1 MMTKITRPAGGNR
14 NTQLEQAAALKAL
27 IGSASLALTLAGW
40 ALLSHQQAALN
51 ETASASLPTPAEQAG
66 ITSSQPVNA
75 EAVAPAVTD
84 PLPTLAP
91 LYTPGQVNDVRSGQT
106 DSGTQATAARTNA
119 PQAAAPQAQLRAV
132 KAPPRPV
139 AVTRSSR

>member
-1 MMTKITRPAGGNR
+1 MTTNATRPGNGNR
-14 NTQLEQAAALKAL
+14 AAQLEQATALKAL

-40 ALLSHQQAALN
+40 GWLSYQQAALN
-51 ETASASLPTPAEQAG
+51 TATAEPAPPAEQAG
-66 ITSSQPVNA
+66 GAGEQPA
-75 EAVAPAVTD
+75 TTDPGAPAALD

-91 LYTPGQVNDVRSGQT
+91 LYTPNQVDDVRSGRA
-106 DSGTQATAARTNA
+106 DGGTQTVELAI
-119 PQAAAPQAQLRAV
+119 AAPQTAPRPQLRAV